1 MLIYKFCVYF
11 SCKNLCLAS
20 NIQSRYKSLSSKI
33 EAKEKQ
39 NLLFEKEKKQQRTA
53 IGRIEKIQVIYES
66 PVEEITLIMNKY
78 ISTPTDCARH
88 ISEGLSKVSALALVD
103 GSPWDMNKPLTSS
116 CKLKLLNLLSP
127 ENKVVNA
134 AFWRTCSFILGAVID
149 MAFKPDIEIH
159 LHSFPI
165 PVIKSGSFIY
175 DVYLDLNNW
184 EPVTQEMRA
193 LSAQFIKLVN
203 QELPIE
209 RIDTTESVALDIFQN
224 NPIKLKQIPEIV
236 KSNNNK
242 ITLYRIGN
250 HIDISK
256 GPMIGNSSLIGRC
269 TITAVHEVPNKEK
282 IYRFQ
287 GVALPKGILLNQFAY
302 SLLENRAKKL
312 NTTTWSIL
320 SETNYEDESFTEMYS
335 RN

>member
-1 MLIYKFCVYF
+1 M
-11 SCKNLCLAS
+11 
-20 NIQSRYKSLSSKI
+20 
-33 EAKEKQ
+33 
-39 NLLFEKEKKQQRTA
+39 
-53 IGRIEKIQVIYES
+53 
-66 PVEEITLIMNKY
+66 EEITLIMNKC

-103 GSPWDMNKPLTSS
+103 GSPWDMNKPLTSD
-116 CKLKLLNLLSP
+116 CNLKLLNLLSP
-127 ENKVVNA
+127 ENKIVNA

-149 MAFKPDIEIH
+149 MAFKPDIRIH

-175 DVYLDLNNW
+175 DVYLDLVDW
-184 EPVTQEMRA
+184 KPTDQEMRA
-193 LSAQFIKLVN
+193 LSAQYMKLIN

-209 RIDTTESVALDIFQN
+209 RIDTTESIALDIFQD
-224 NPIKLKQIPEIV
+224 NPIKLTQIPEIV

-256 GPMIGNSSLIGRC
+256 GPMVGNTSLVGRC
-269 TITAVHEVPNKEK
+269 TITAVHKIPDKEK
-282 IYRFQ
+282 LYRFQ
-287 GVALPKGILLNQFAY
+287 GIALPKGILLNQFAY
-302 SLLENRAKKL
+302 GLLENRAKKL
-312 NTTTWSIL
+312 NTTTWSVL
-320 SETNYEDESFTEMYS
+320 SETSHEEETSTEMYS